1 MNLLSSVC
9 PVLPVLYSTLVLHD
23 LTKYGHSNQ
32 PTTHTSM
39 FDRRQRCPFY
49 SGAIYNKATV

>member
-1 MNLLSSVC
+1 MNLLS
-9 PVLPVLYSTLVLHD
+9 VLPVLYSTLVLND